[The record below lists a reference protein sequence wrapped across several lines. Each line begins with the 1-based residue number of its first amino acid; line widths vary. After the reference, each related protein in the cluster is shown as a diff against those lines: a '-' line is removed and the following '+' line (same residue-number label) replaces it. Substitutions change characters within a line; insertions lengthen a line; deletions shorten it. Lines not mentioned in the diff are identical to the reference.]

1 MKKLLVSS
9 LIALVILGLGLALPA
24 AEADASAV
32 KVYVDGRQLAFD
44 VPPMIENGRT
54 LVPMRVIFEALG
66 AEVFWDGP
74 TQTVSAFKGDTGIA
88 IQIGNPYANVNNS
101 AIALDVPP
109 KIVNGRTL
117 VPLRFVS
124 EALGCSVNW
133 NGTTRTV
140 SISTG
145 AAPVPGQLSKD
156 LIVGTWSSDG
166 PGGVLV
172 DPSGMI
178 VGDVFNGEWYVFR
191 EDGTFRYVIAA
202 SGPIITGVVFVEG
215 KYKLEGSSLVLYDQK
230 ETSYRD
236 FLPPPVVK
244 DSPIDDE
251 TKEIEYD
258 PADDTLKIG
267 LFYFYRGQS

>member
-1 MKKLLVSS
+1 LKKFLVLS
-9 LIALVILGLGLALPA
+9 LIALVMAGLSLSLPA
-24 AEADASAV
+24 AAADASAV
-32 KVYVDGRQLAFD
+32 KVFVDGRQLTFD

-54 LVPMRVIFEALG
+54 LVPMRAIFEALG
-66 AEVFWDGP
+66 AEVYWDEP
-74 TQTVSAFKGDTGIA
+74 EQTVSAFKGDTGIA
-88 IQIGNPYANVNNS
+88 IQIGNLYANVNNS

-133 NGTTRTV
+133 NGAARTV
-140 SISTG
+140 IISTG
-145 AAPVPGQLSKD
+145 TVSAPSQVSKE
-156 LIVGTWSSDG
+156 LILGTWSSDG

-172 DPSGMI
+172 DTSGMI

-191 EDGTFRYVIAA
+191 ADGTFRYVIAS
-202 SGPIITGVVFVEG
+202 SGSMITGVVFVEG
-215 KYKLEGSSLVLYDQK
+215 KYKLEGSSIVLYDQK

-251 TKEIEYD
+251 TEKMVYD

-267 LFYFYRGQS
+267 LFNFYRVKS

>member
-1 MKKLLVSS
+1 MKKFLV
-9 LIALVILGLGLALPA
+9 LPLMALVILGLGLTLPA
-24 AEADASAV
+24 AAADTSTV
-32 KVYVDGRQLAFD
+32 KVFVDGRQLTFD
-44 VPPMIENGRT
+44 VPPMIEGGRT
-54 LVPMRVIFEALG
+54 LVPMRTIFEALG
-66 AEVFWDGP
+66 AEVYWDGP
-74 TQTVSAFKGDTGIA
+74 EQTVSAFKGDTGIA
-88 IQIGNPYANVNNS
+88 IQIGNPTANVNNS

-133 NGTTRTV
+133 NGAARSV
-140 SISTG
+140 IISTG
-145 AAPVPGQLSKD
+145 TVSAPSQVSKD
-156 LIVGTWSSDG
+156 LILGTWSSDG

-172 DPSGMI
+172 DTSGMI

-191 EDGTFRYVIAA
+191 ADGTFRYVIAS
-202 SGPIITGVVFVEG
+202 SGSMITGVVFVEG
-215 KYKLEGSSLVLYDQK
+215 KYKLEVSSIVLYDQK

-251 TKEIEYD
+251 TKEIIYD
-258 PADDTLKIG
+258 PANDTLKIG
-267 LFYFYRGQS
+267 LFNFYRGKS